1 MTRRLRIVLI
11 LYRAL
16 WLAGL
21 PLVLFYFKRRAR
33 RDPAY
38 GQNMRERWGHGPVL
52 EGAVWV
58 HAVSLGEMRSA
69 TPLVRALLDQGE
81 KVVTTH
87 LTPAGRKAAEDAFAD
102 EITQGRLVARYL
114 PFELGMAYR
123 RFLSAMRPKL
133 ALSLEVEIWPVMIAE
148 TARAGVPLFLANS
161 QIPSRS
167 YPRAKRLA
175 RLLGHPVSGLAG
187 VFAKS
192 KRHAERFR
200 TLGAP
205 NVQATGELRFDQP
218 IPERLIQAAAA
229 LKPQLKRP
237 VVAVASVVEGE
248 DALYL
253 EAYKRLKESF
263 RTQGKMA
270 PLFIHIPR
278 APERFSLVGDMLKQ
292 EDQTILKRSNGLDK
306 NFSISDP
313 DILNSIDILLG
324 DSMGEMYFY
333 LALSNIAV
341 VGGGFLPSG
350 AHNVIEP
357 LALKK
362 PVLTGPNIW
371 TIEYPAQEAIEA
383 SVLQLCKDPA
393 ELAAAIEEVLSMS
406 ENNAE
411 KAEGFFANH
420 AGATARTMEH
430 LIPLLA
436 LRPDVE

>member
-1 MTRRLRIVLI
+1 MTRRLRIALI

-16 WLAGL
+16 WWAGL

-102 EITQGRLVARYL
+102 EITQGRLVVRYL

-175 RLLGHPVSGLAG
+175 RLLGHPVAGLAG

-205 NVQATGELRFDQP
+205 NVHTTGELRFDQR

-248 DALYL
+248 DTLYL
-253 EAYKRLKESF
+253 EAYKRLQESF
-263 RTQGKMA
+263 HTQGKIA

-278 APERFSLVGDMLKQ
+278 APERFSLVGDMLTQ
-292 EDQTILKRSNGLDK
+292 EGQTILKRSNGFDEDL
-306 NFSISDP
+306 SISDP

-324 DSMGEMYFY
+324 NSMGEMYFY
-333 LALSNIAV
+333 LALCDIAV

-383 SVLQLCKDPA
+383 GVLQLCKNPA

-406 ENNAE
+406 EKNTE
-411 KAEGFFANH
+411 KAEGFFADH

-430 LIPLLA
+430 LIPLFD
-436 LRPDVE
+436 LRSDVE